1 MEQYLKSQVLLDERL
16 NVRYG
21 KYLEELKSNMTAYM
35 SLLGNA
41 FDPDVD
47 TAFDGSIKLAQALH
61 VPMDEILDTPEKVQ
75 DYFLE

>member
-1 MEQYLKSQVLLDERL
+1 
-16 NVRYG
+16 
-21 KYLEELKSNMTAYM
+21 MTAYM